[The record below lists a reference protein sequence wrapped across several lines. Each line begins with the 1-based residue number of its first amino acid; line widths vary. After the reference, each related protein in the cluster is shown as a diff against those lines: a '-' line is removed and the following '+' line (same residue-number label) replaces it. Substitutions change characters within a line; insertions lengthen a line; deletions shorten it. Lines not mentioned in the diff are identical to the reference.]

1 MMDDFNFKA
10 EVLQRLATLE
20 TILKNQDYKVVQEK
34 ADKALDQAKKNEDDI
49 KEIKDKNKWYYR
61 IIVAAFL
68 AAFVDIIISFFK
80 SGIGI
85 N

>member
-20 TILKNQDYKVVQEK
+20 TILKNQDYKAVQEK
-34 ADKALDQAKKNEDDI
+34 ADKALDQAKKNEEDI
-49 KEIKDKNKWYYR
+49 KEIQDKNKWYYR
-61 IIVAAFL
+61 TIVAAFL
-68 AAFVDIIISFFK
+68 VAVVGIIVSFFK
-80 SGIGI
+80 TGIGI

>member
-34 ADKALDQAKKNEDDI
+34 ADKALDQAKKMKKI
-49 KEIKDKNKWYYR
+49 
-61 IIVAAFL
+61 
-68 AAFVDIIISFFK
+68 
-80 SGIGI
+80 
-85 N
+85 